1 MAALQARFRTT
12 RATEIAIEIDPRT
25 LTREHIAALADMGV
39 SRASLGVQ
47 DFEPRVQEAIG
58 RRQSF
63 EQTARATD
71 GLRKAG
77 MAHINLDLMYGLP
90 HQTVAAG
97 STRRS
102 AGCSS
107 STAPRR

>member
-1 MAALQARFRTT
+1 TMLRPNELKQIRAALRARFRIT

-63 EQTARATD
+63 EQTVPMDCVRPA
-71 GLRKAG
+71 
-77 MAHINLDLMYGLP
+77 
-90 HQTVAAG
+90 
-97 STRRS
+97 
-102 AGCSS
+102 SS
-107 STAPRR
+107 ISISI